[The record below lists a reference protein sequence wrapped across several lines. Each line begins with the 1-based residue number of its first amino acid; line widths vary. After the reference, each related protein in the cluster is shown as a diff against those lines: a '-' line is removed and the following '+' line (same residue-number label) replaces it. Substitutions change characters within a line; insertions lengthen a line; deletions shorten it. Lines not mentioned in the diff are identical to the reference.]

1 MKQTGKRAQKWRW
14 LLLVA
19 LVVLGLQ
26 LLQGL
31 FTLRNA
37 PVRLLREE
45 NDWLDLQG
53 EDAAAGLF
61 QLEGSWD
68 FYPEKLYTS
77 QDFAAGRAG
86 EAVGEGVSPSDDAYG
101 THRLRIRATPG
112 AYYAICGFSVDYATR
127 VFVNGSQVV
136 VFGNPAE
143 TAEQFVP
150 RVGYMTLPAC
160 AGAGWRPP
168 TPRLLRPATAAC
180 WYGWALRALPPAVW
194 RPWSACAKKADP
206 AGAQALAR

>member
-45 NDWLDLQG
+45 NGWLDLQG

-86 EAVGEGVSPSDDAYG
+86 EAAGEGVSPSDDAYG

-112 AYYAICGFSVDYATR
+112 AYYAICGFSVDYVTR
-127 VFVNGSQVV
+127 VFVNGSQVA

-150 RVGYMTLPAC
+150 RVGYMILPAC

-168 TPRLLRPATAAC
+168 TRWFSA
-180 WYGWALRALPPAVW
+180 ALRCWWPACCT
-194 RPWSACAKKADP
+194 RRCSP
-206 AGAQALAR
+206 AAART

>member
-37 PVRLLREE
+37 PVRLLRE
-45 NDWLDLQG
+45 NGWLDLQG

-61 QLEGSWD
+61 QLEEAGIST
-68 FYPEKLYTS
+68 PKLYTS

-86 EAVGEGVSPSDDAYG
+86 EAAGEGVSPSDDAYG
-101 THRLRIRATPG
+101 AHRLRIRATPG
-112 AYYAICGFSVDYATR
+112 PTTPSAAFRWT
-127 VFVNGSQVV
+127 
-136 VFGNPAE
+136 
-143 TAEQFVP
+143 
-150 RVGYMTLPAC
+150 M
-160 AGAGWRPP
+160 PP
-168 TPRLLRPATAAC
+168 GCL
-180 WYGWALRALPPAVW
+180 
-194 RPWSACAKKADP
+194 
-206 AGAQALAR
+206 